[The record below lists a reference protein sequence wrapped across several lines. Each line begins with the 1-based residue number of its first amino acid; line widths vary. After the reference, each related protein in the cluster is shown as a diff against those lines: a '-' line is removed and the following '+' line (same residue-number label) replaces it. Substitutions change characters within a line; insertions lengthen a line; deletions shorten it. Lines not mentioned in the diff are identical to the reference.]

1 MNIRRQENE
10 RKLIQQYNRYN
21 PHDTRDRIQ
30 TLEAASLI
38 HHDPIRRSGSAS
50 CSQTN
55 HTIAREPFPT
65 PSPRLLTT
73 RVSAVS
79 QQNKAYERELEERVN
94 LMVEEVL
101 AFISLDIGV

>member
-10 RKLIQQYNRYN
+10 RKLIQQCNRYN
-21 PHDTRDRIQ
+21 PHDRDRIQ

-38 HHDPIRRSGSAS
+38 HHDPIHRSES
-50 CSQTN
+50 CL
-55 HTIAREPFPT
+55 IAREPFPT

-79 QQNKAYERELEERVN
+79 QENKAYERELEERVN